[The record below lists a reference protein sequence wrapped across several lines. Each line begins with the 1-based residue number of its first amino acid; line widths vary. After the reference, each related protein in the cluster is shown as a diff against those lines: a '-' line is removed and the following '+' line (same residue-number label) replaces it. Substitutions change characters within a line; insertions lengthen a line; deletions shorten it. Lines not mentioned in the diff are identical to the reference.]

1 MTASMSSDE
10 ASQLDKKISLLMSY
24 EPEDANEHVFIG
36 QQYATI
42 AEGFLEKWQSSSNEA
57 YLEKARKALAK
68 GIEFVRKG
76 AEMLPSSG
84 EEGDEMEFWALA
96 AQMATS
102 MFQGFSDSAAL
113 EQAISCYTKALEAPN
128 YDQQMRG
135 AVLLNLANCLMD
147 RAEVE
152 DSAENASRDIN
163 EAIQKGKGA
172 IVALER
178 GPVCLSDVSTMFLTR
193 FEKRGEFQDLD
204 EATKLS
210 KEALENTSPED
221 TSISSR
227 QSNFAQC
234 LRYQFQ
240 RTGGLDYLHQA
251 INLLAEAKESSSS
264 TTNLTR
270 AKILGNLS
278 MALNLRYESLGTI
291 SDLLD
296 AIRISSAA
304 LKIDG
309 LETEG
314 LVYPVILSNLASYHQ
329 SYHQAFPDN
338 NSIDSA
344 ISLAELA
351 AEALKD
357 NPIQWSRCL
366 YNLATMLDDK
376 SKTTSGI
383 SETARDELVEKAT
396 GYLKQSTA
404 VQNLDQSLLAMQND
418 LWSRLLHE
426 KYRRLGSQNQDLLT
440 TAISKAT
447 AAVQA
452 SIELQDNQGDF
463 LVQLADLHQSKYEK
477 GGTEESFDAA
487 LQALEECSN
496 MQATRTLTRI
506 TSCHRA
512 ALLCTSKKQLDKA
525 ARFAI
530 IGVNMMPNLVYSAL
544 ERDSQLRALQNIS
557 GLSNLA
563 AALALEAGATPAK
576 AMELLEAGRGIV
588 ARRSTDFAQGLDSS
602 KLDDRGRQLLETYRQ
617 LKRRI
622 EAPMNGEFL
631 GDEYPSAFTDG
642 TSRRLED
649 AGSATNIE
657 EQLKTNYGFDVNPRL
672 TENCIVEIASTS
684 PIVAFVL
691 TEFRS
696 SALIATGSGIQMLEL
711 PDLKLHEC
719 AEYYATMQMPV
730 KDSLR
735 SLMFEN
741 VFEVNENLKTLLIW
755 LWDVAVLP
763 VLKYLGCYPSQ
774 APLPTMQPAR
784 IHWLTSNI
792 MGLMPLHAAGH
803 HDEDSTDNAISHVM
817 SSYTTTILSL
827 RHSMRV
833 MESLTL
839 SKPLSQSKM
848 AIIGMKKS
856 PDPWPDFDKI
866 PDHLQAVKQFIT
878 DESNTI
884 YRENCTCSDALDALC
899 ESQMAHIVCHGI
911 SQRDPSNSS
920 LILCRKEPSASSE
933 EPELVEDPLSVR
945 QIASRGSRNSY
956 LAYLAACQTADK
968 IARDVLEENIHIVGA
983 FQLLGYANA
992 IGTLWEV
999 EEKASVIFAT
1009 EFYSSLARRVQMC
1022 SQSNSH
1028 YAGDIVAAAFHDAMV
1043 FLRLQDPE
1051 YVVTWGPMVHFGP

>member
-1 MTASMSSDE
+1 MTVSGSSDE
-10 ASQLDKKISLLMSY
+10 ASQLDQQIALLMSY

-36 QQYATI
+36 QQYATV
-42 AEGFLEKWQSSSNEA
+42 AEGFLDQWQSSSNET
-57 YLEKARKALAK
+57 YLEKARRALAK
-68 GIEFVRKG
+68 GIELVRTG

-84 EEGDEMEFWALA
+84 EEGGEMEFWALA

-102 MFQGFSDSAAL
+102 MFQAFSDSMAL
-113 EQAISCYTKALEAPN
+113 DQAISYYMKALEASKDEGET
-128 YDQQMRG
+128 YG
-135 AVLLNLANCLMD
+135 AVLLNLANCLIE
-147 RAEVE
+147 RAERE
-152 DSAENASRDIN
+152 DSAEIALRDIN
-163 EAIQKGKGA
+163 EAIQNGQST
-172 IVALER
+172 IVALGR
-178 GPVCLSDVSTMFLTR
+178 NPICLSDVSTMFLTR
-193 FEKRGEFQDLD
+193 FEKQGEFNDLD

-210 KEALENTSPED
+210 KEALDNTSPED

-251 INLLAEAKESSSS
+251 IELLTKAKESSSS
-264 TTNLTR
+264 TTAPTR
-270 AKILGNLS
+270 TKILGNLS
-278 MALNLRYESLGTI
+278 MALNLRYESLGTN

-304 LKIDG
+304 LQIDG

-314 LVYPVILSNLASYHQ
+314 SVYPVILSNLASYHQ

-344 ISLAELA
+344 ISLAELVV
-351 AEALKD
+351 EALKD
-357 NPIQWSRCL
+357 NPMQWSRCL

-376 SKTTSGI
+376 SKTTSGL
-383 SETARDELVEKAT
+383 SETARDELVERSI
-396 GYLKQSTA
+396 GCLEQSTA

-418 LWSRLLHE
+418 FWSRLLHG
-426 KYRRLGSQNQDLLT
+426 KYQLLGSQNQDLLD
-440 TAISKAT
+440 TAISKAA

-452 SIELQDNQGDF
+452 SSELQDNRGDF
-463 LVQLADLHQSKYEK
+463 LVQLADLHQSKFEK
-477 GGTEESFDAA
+477 SGIEQSFDAA

-496 MQATRTLTRI
+496 MKAARTLTRI

-512 ALLCTSKKQLDKA
+512 ALLCASKKQFVKA
-525 ARFAI
+525 ATFAG
-530 IGVNMMPNLVYSAL
+530 IG
-544 ERDSQLRALQNIS
+544 ALQNIS

-563 AALALEAGATPAK
+563 AALALEAGATPGK

-588 ARRSTDFAQGLDSS
+588 AKRSTDFAQGLDSS
-602 KLDDRGRQLLETYRQ
+602 KLDDRGRHLLETYRQ

-622 EAPMNGEFL
+622 EAPMSSEFL
-631 GDEYPSAFTDG
+631 GDEYPSTFTDS
-642 TSRRLED
+642 TSRRWED
-649 AGSATNIE
+649 ASSATNIE
-657 EQLKTNYGFDVNPRL
+657 EQLKTNYGFDVNPQL
-672 TENCIVEIASTS
+672 TENCIIEIASTS

-696 SALIATGSGIQMLEL
+696 SALIATGSGIQVLDL

-719 AEYYATMQMPV
+719 TEYYATMQMPV
-730 KDSLR
+730 KDALR
-735 SLMFEN
+735 SLEFEN
-741 VFEVNENLKTLLIW
+741 VFEVNENLKRLLVW

-763 VLKYLGCYPSQ
+763 VLRHLGCYTSG
-774 APLPTMQPAR
+774 APLPTTQVTR

-803 HDEDSTDNAISHVM
+803 HDDDSTNNAISHVM

-827 RHSMRV
+827 RHSIRV
-833 MESLTL
+833 MENLTL
-839 SKPLSQSKM
+839 SKRLSQSKM
-848 AIIGMKKS
+848 AIIGMTKT
-856 PDPWPDFDKI
+856 PGPWPDFDKV
-866 PDHLQAVKQFIT
+866 PDHLQAVRQFIT
-878 DESNTI
+878 DESNTT

-899 ESQMAHIVCHGI
+899 ASQMAHIVCHGI

-920 LILCRKEPSASSE
+920 LILCRKEHSESSE
-933 EPELVEDPLSVR
+933 ESELVEDPLSVR
-945 QIASRGSRNSY
+945 QIASRGSRNSF

-968 IARDVLEENIHIVGA
+968 TATGVLEENIHIVGA

-999 EEKASVIFAT
+999 EEKASVVFAT
-1009 EFYSSLARRVQMC
+1009 EFYASLARRAQTC

-1028 YAGDIVAAAFHDAMV
+1028 YPADMVAAAFHDAMI

-1051 YVVTWGPMVHFGP
+1051 YVITWGPMVHFGP

>member
-1 MTASMSSDE
+1 MTVSGRSDE
-10 ASQLDKKISLLMSY
+10 ASQLDQQIALLMSY

-36 QQYATI
+36 QQYATV
-42 AEGFLEKWQSSSNEA
+42 AEGFLDQWQSSSNET
-57 YLEKARKALAK
+57 YLEKARRALAK
-68 GIEFVRKG
+68 GIELVRKG

-84 EEGDEMEFWALA
+84 EEGDEIEFWALA

-102 MFQGFSDSAAL
+102 MFQGFSDFSAL
-113 EQAISCYTKALEAPN
+113 EQAITYYRKALEAPN
-128 YDQQMRG
+128 NEGEMHG

-147 RAEVE
+147 RAERE

-163 EAIQKGKGA
+163 EAIQNGQSA
-172 IVALER
+172 IVALGR
-178 GPVCLSDVSTMFLTR
+178 NTVCLSDVSTMFLTR
-193 FEKRGEFQDLD
+193 FEKRGEFNDLD

-210 KEALENTSPED
+210 KEALDNTSPED
-221 TSISSR
+221 MSISSR

-240 RTGGLDYLHQA
+240 RTGGLDYLQRA
-251 INLLAEAKESSSS
+251 IKLLTEAKESSSS
-264 TTNLTR
+264 ITNLTR

-278 MALNLRYESLGTI
+278 MALNLRYESLGTK

-304 LKIDG
+304 LETDG

-351 AEALKD
+351 VEALKD
-357 NPIQWSRCL
+357 NPMQWSRCL

-376 SKTTSGI
+376 SKATSGI
-383 SETARDELVEKAT
+383 SQTARDELVEKAI
-396 GYLKQSTA
+396 GYLEQSTA

-418 LWSRLLHE
+418 FWSRLLHE
-426 KYRRLGSQNQDLLT
+426 KYQRLGSQNQDLLDA
-440 TAISKAT
+440 AISKAT

-452 SIELQDNQGDF
+452 SSELQDNRGDF
-463 LVQLADLHQSKYEK
+463 LVQLADLHQSKFEK
-477 GGTEESFDAA
+477 CGIEQSFVDA

-496 MQATRTLTRI
+496 MQAARTLTRI

-512 ALLCTSKKQLDKA
+512 ALLCITKKQFDEA
-525 ARFAI
+525 ARFAE
-530 IGVNMMPNLVYSAL
+530 IGVNMMPNLVYCAL
-544 ERDSQLRALQNIS
+544 EKDSQLQALQNIS

-563 AALALEAGATPAK
+563 AALALEAGATPGK

-588 ARRSTDFAQGLDSS
+588 AKRSTDFAQGLDSS

-617 LKRRI
+617 LKRKI
-622 EAPMNGEFL
+622 EAPMSSEFL
-631 GDEYPSAFTDG
+631 GDEYPSAFTDI
-642 TSRRLED
+642 TSGRLED
-649 AGSATNIE
+649 AGCATNIE
-657 EQLKTNYGFDVNPRL
+657 EQLKTTYGFDVNPRL
-672 TENCIVEIASTS
+672 TDNCIVEIASTS

-691 TEFRS
+691 TDFRS

-730 KDSLR
+730 KDALR
-735 SLMFEN
+735 SLEFEN
-741 VFEVNENLKTLLIW
+741 LFEVNENLKGLLVW

-763 VLKYLGCYPSQ
+763 VLKHLGCYSSE
-774 APLPTMQPAR
+774 APLPTTQLTR

-827 RHSMRV
+827 SHSIRV

-848 AIIGMKKS
+848 AIIGMTKTPGS
-856 PDPWPDFDKI
+856 WPDFDKV
-866 PDHLQAVKQFIT
+866 PGHLQAVRQFIT
-878 DESNTI
+878 DENNTT

-920 LILCRKEPSASSE
+920 LILCRKEHSQSSQE
-933 EPELVEDPLSVR
+933 SELVEDPLSVR

-968 IARDVLEENIHIVGA
+968 IATGVLEENIHIVGA
-983 FQLLGYANA
+983 FQLFGYANA

-1009 EFYSSLARRVQMC
+1009 EFYASLARRVQMC
-1022 SQSNSH
+1022 SQSNGH
-1028 YAGDIVAAAFHDAMV
+1028 YPADIVAAAFHDAMI

-1051 YVVTWGPMVHFGP
+1051 YVITWGPMVHFGP

>member
-1 MTASMSSDE
+1 MTVSGSSDE
-10 ASQLDKKISLLMSY
+10 ASQLDQQIALLMSY

-36 QQYATI
+36 QQYATV
-42 AEGFLEKWQSSSNEA
+42 AEGFLDLWQSSSDET
-57 YLEKARKALAK
+57 YLEKARRALAK
-68 GIEFVRKG
+68 GIELVRSG

-84 EEGDEMEFWALA
+84 EEGEEMEFWALA

-102 MFQGFSDSAAL
+102 MFQSFSDSTAL
-113 EQAISCYTKALEAPN
+113 DQAISYYMRALEAAN
-128 YDQQMRG
+128 DEGEIHG
-135 AVLLNLANCLMD
+135 AVLLNLANCLIE
-147 RAEVE
+147 RAERE

-163 EAIQKGKGA
+163 RAIQNGQSA
-172 IVALER
+172 IAALGR
-178 GPVCLSDVSTMFLTR
+178 NPICLSDVSTMFLTR
-193 FEKRGEFQDLD
+193 FEKRGDFNDLD

-210 KEALENTSPED
+210 KEAMDNTSPED

-251 INLLAEAKESSSS
+251 IELLTKAKESSSS
-264 TTNLTR
+264 ATAPTR

-278 MALNLRYESLGTI
+278 MALNLRYESLGTN

-304 LKIDG
+304 LQIDG

-351 AEALKD
+351 VEALKD
-357 NPIQWSRCL
+357 NPMRWGRCL
-366 YNLATMLDDK
+366 YNLATMLDEK
-376 SKTTSGI
+376 SKTTSGL
-383 SETARDELVEKAT
+383 SETARDELVERSI
-396 GYLKQSTA
+396 GYLEQSTA
-404 VQNLDQSLLAMQND
+404 AQNLDQSLLAMQND
-418 LWSRLLHE
+418 FWSRLLHE
-426 KYRRLGSQNQDLLT
+426 KYQRLGSQNQDLLD
-440 TAISKAT
+440 TAISKAA

-452 SIELQDNQGDF
+452 SSELQDNRGDF
-463 LVQLADLHQSKYEK
+463 LVQLADLHQSKFEK
-477 GGTEESFDAA
+477 SGIEQSFDAA

-496 MQATRTLTRI
+496 MKAARTLTRI

-512 ALLCTSKKQLDKA
+512 ALLCASKKQFVKA
-525 ARFAI
+525 ARFAG
-530 IGVNMMPNLVYSAL
+530 IGVNMMPNLVYCAL
-544 ERDSQLRALQNIS
+544 EKDSQLQALQNTS

-563 AALALEAGATPAK
+563 AALALEAGATPGE

-588 ARRSTDFAQGLDSS
+588 AKRSTDFAQGLDSS

-622 EAPMNGEFL
+622 EAPMSGDFL
-631 GDEYPSAFTDG
+631 GDEYPSTLTDS

-649 AGSATNIE
+649 ASSAANIE
-657 EQLKTNYGFDVNPRL
+657 ERLKTNYGFDVNPQL
-672 TENCIVEIASTS
+672 TENCIIGIASTS

-696 SALIATGSGIQMLEL
+696 SALIATGSGIQVLDL

-719 AEYYATMQMPV
+719 TEYYATMQMPV
-730 KDSLR
+730 EDALHSLKFNNF
-735 SLMFEN
+735 FEI
-741 VFEVNENLKTLLIW
+741 NENLKRLLIW

-763 VLKYLGCYPSQ
+763 VLRHLGCYTPE
-774 APLPTMQPAR
+774 APLPTTQLAR

-803 HDEDSTDNAISHVM
+803 HDDDSTNNAISHVM

-827 RHSMRV
+827 RHSIRV
-833 MESLTL
+833 MENLTL

-848 AIIGMKKS
+848 AIIGMTKT
-856 PDPWPDFDKI
+856 PGPWPDFDKV
-866 PDHLQAVKQFIT
+866 PDHLKAVRQFIT
-878 DESNTI
+878 DESNTT

-899 ESQMAHIVCHGI
+899 ASQMAHIVCHGI
-911 SQRDPSNSS
+911 SQRNPSNSS
-920 LILCRKEPSASSE
+920 LILCRKEHSEPSGESE
-933 EPELVEDPLSVR
+933 VVQDPLSVR
-945 QIASRGSRNSY
+945 QIASRGSRNSF

-968 IARDVLEENIHIVGA
+968 IATGVLEENIHIVGA
-983 FQLLGYANA
+983 FQLLGYANT

-1009 EFYSSLARRVQMC
+1009 EFYASLARRAQMC

-1028 YAGDIVAAAFHDAMV
+1028 YPADMVATAFHDATI

-1051 YVVTWGPMVHFGP
+1051 FVITWGPMVHFGP

>member
-1 MTASMSSDE
+1 MNSDE
-10 ASQLDKKISLLMSY
+10 VSPLDQKIALLMSY
-24 EPEDANEHVFIG
+24 EPEDANEYVFIG

-42 AEGFLEKWQSSSNEA
+42 AEDLLDQWQSSSDET
-57 YLEKARKALAK
+57 YLEKARRVLAT
-68 GIEFVRKG
+68 GIELVRKG

-102 MFQGFSDSAAL
+102 MFQGFSDSTAL
-113 EQAISCYTKALEAPN
+113 DQAIYYYMKALEAPN
-128 YDQQMRG
+128 DEGETHG

-147 RAEVE
+147 RAERE

-163 EAIQKGKGA
+163 EAIQNGQSA
-172 IVALER
+172 IIALGR
-178 GPVCLSDVSTMFLTR
+178 NPICLSDVSTMLLTR
-193 FEKRGEFQDLD
+193 FEKRGEFNDLD

-210 KEALENTSPED
+210 KEALDNTSPED

-251 INLLAEAKESSSS
+251 IKLLTKAKESSSS

-278 MALNLRYESLGTI
+278 MALNLRYESLGTS

-296 AIRISSAA
+296 AIQISSAA
-304 LKIDG
+304 LQIDG

-314 LVYPVILSNLASYHQ
+314 LVYPVILSNLASYRQ

-338 NSIDSA
+338 SSIDSA

-351 AEALKD
+351 IEALKN
-357 NPIQWSRCL
+357 NPMQWSRCL
-366 YNLATMLDDK
+366 YNLATMLHDK

-383 SETARDELVEKAT
+383 SETARDELVEKSI
-396 GYLKQSTA
+396 GYLEQSTA

-418 LWSRLLHE
+418 FWSRLLHE
-426 KYRRLGSQNQDLLT
+426 KYQRLGSQNQDLLD

-452 SIELQDNQGDF
+452 SSELQDNRGDF
-463 LVQLADLHQSKYEK
+463 LVQLADLHQSKFEK
-477 GGTEESFDAA
+477 CGIEQSFDAA

-496 MQATRTLTRI
+496 MQAARTLTRI
-506 TSCHRA
+506 TSCHRV
-512 ALLCTSKKQLDKA
+512 ALLCTSKKQFDKA
-525 ARFAI
+525 ARFAE
-530 IGVNMMPNLVYSAL
+530 IGVNMMPNLVYCAL
-544 ERDSQLRALQNIS
+544 ERDSQLQALQNIS

-563 AALALEAGATPAK
+563 AALALEAGATPGK

-588 ARRSTDFAQGLDSS
+588 AKRSTDFAQGLDSS
-602 KLDDRGRQLLETYRQ
+602 KLNDSGRQLLETYRQ

-622 EAPMNGEFL
+622 EAPMSTEFL
-631 GDEYPSAFTDG
+631 GDQYPSAFTDI
-642 TSRRLED
+642 TSSRLED

-657 EQLKTNYGFDVNPRL
+657 EQLKANYGFDVNPRL
-672 TENCIVEIASTS
+672 TENCITEIALTS

-730 KDSLR
+730 KDALR
-735 SLMFEN
+735 SLEFEN
-741 VFEVNENLKTLLIW
+741 LFEVNDNLKGLLVW

-763 VLKYLGCYPSQ
+763 VLKHLGCYTSE
-774 APLPTMQPAR
+774 ARLPTAQLAR

-827 RHSMRV
+827 RHSIRV
-833 MESLTL
+833 MERLTL

-848 AIIGMKKS
+848 AIIGMTKS
-856 PDPWPDFDKI
+856 PGPWPNFDKV
-866 PDHLQAVKQFIT
+866 PDHLQAVRQFIT
-878 DESNTI
+878 DESSTI

-899 ESQMAHIVCHGI
+899 ASQIAHIVCHGI

-920 LILCRKEPSASSE
+920 LILCRKEPSESSE
-933 EPELVEDPLSVR
+933 ESELVEDPLSVR
-945 QIASRGSRNSY
+945 QIASRGAQNSY
-956 LAYLAACQTADK
+956 LAFLAACQTADK
-968 IARDVLEENIHIVGA
+968 IATGVLEENIHIVGA

-1009 EFYSSLARRVQMC
+1009 EFYASLARRVQMC

-1028 YAGDIVAAAFHDAMV
+1028 YPADIVAAAFHDAMI

-1051 YVVTWGPMVHFGP
+1051 YIITWGPMVHFGP